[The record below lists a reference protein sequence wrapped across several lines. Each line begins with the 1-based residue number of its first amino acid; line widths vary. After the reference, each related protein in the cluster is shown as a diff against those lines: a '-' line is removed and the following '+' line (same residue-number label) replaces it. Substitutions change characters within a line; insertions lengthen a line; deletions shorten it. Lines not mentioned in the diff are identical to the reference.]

1 MKVILPEN
9 TTHTIKLIPRF
20 EPTEINL
27 LIKITKEGFNEVLE
41 QVSTY
46 TFANGIMSLTF
57 DLTGVEQDRFNFDLY
72 NDNEIIYKGKLF
84 FTEQNPQDFKLTE
97 NTYTYV

>member
-1 MKVILPEN
+1 MKVIIPSN

-20 EPTEINL
+20 EPTQNNL

-41 QVSTY
+41 QVCTY
-46 TFANGIMSLTF
+46 VLSNGIMTLTF

-72 NDNEIIYKGKLF
+72 NDNELIYKGKLF
-84 FTEQNPQDFKLTE
+84 FTAQNPQIFKLTE